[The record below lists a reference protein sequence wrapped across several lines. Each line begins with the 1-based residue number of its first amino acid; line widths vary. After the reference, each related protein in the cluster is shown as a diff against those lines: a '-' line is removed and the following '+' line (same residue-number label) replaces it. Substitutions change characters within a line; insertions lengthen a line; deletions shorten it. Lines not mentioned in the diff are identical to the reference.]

1 MRFFIHSFCLS
12 VREILMGIFN
22 VLYIDPGTGGMLF
35 TVLFGI
41 FGVAIFSFRALFM
54 KLKFLSSSDKNAKIN
69 DQKIPIAIHCE
80 NKRYWNIFE
89 PILDEFEKKQQKI
102 VYLTSSEDDPVFKKD
117 YKYITAEYIGE
128 GNKAFSRLN
137 LLNASVLFS
146 TTPSLDVFQWK
157 RSKNVDCYIHIM
169 HAAKDITMY
178 RMYGTDH
185 YDAFI
190 LSGELQVKQIR
201 QLEELRGIKPRDY
214 EICGVPYLDEM
225 KKRVDNA
232 DPVPPHERTVLLA
245 PSWGESGILSR
256 FGDKLIDSLIS
267 TGYKIIVRPHPQS
280 FASEKDMLERLM
292 SKYNDPSKVEWNKD
306 TDNFDV
312 LMRSDILISDYSGVM
327 FEFAMVFDKP
337 IIYTDTRFDPAPYDA
352 DWIEETPWTFQI
364 LADLGPKL
372 DESNADNIK
381 ELIDNCIEDKSY
393 LAGREKCRNDI
404 WAHIGESAER
414 SADFIIKKYKEVA
427 AKKSS
432 APSENKNKKHKKAV
446 KAVKGA

>member
-1 MRFFIHSFCLS
+1 MRFFIHSFCLY

-201 QLEELRGIKPRDY
+201 QLEEMRGIKPRDY

-292 SKYNDPSKVEWNKD
+292 SKYNDPS
-306 TDNFDV
+306 
-312 LMRSDILISDYSGVM
+312 
-327 FEFAMVFDKP
+327 
-337 IIYTDTRFDPAPYDA
+337 
-352 DWIEETPWTFQI
+352 
-364 LADLGPKL
+364 
-372 DESNADNIK
+372 
-381 ELIDNCIEDKSY
+381 
-393 LAGREKCRNDI
+393 
-404 WAHIGESAER
+404 
-414 SADFIIKKYKEVA
+414 
-427 AKKSS
+427 
-432 APSENKNKKHKKAV
+432 
-446 KAVKGA
+446 

>member
-1 MRFFIHSFCLS
+1 MIDSII
-12 VREILMGIFN
+12 E
-22 VLYIDPGTGGMLF
+22 LYIDPGTGGMLF

-41 FGVAIFSFRALFM
+41 FGVAVFSLRALLIRM
-54 KLKFLSSSDKNAKIN
+54 KYRVSGQSSKIN
-69 DQKIPIAIHCE
+69 EQKIPIVIHCE

-89 PILDEFEKKQQKI
+89 PILNEFEKQQKKI
-102 VYLTSSEDDPVFKKD
+102 VYLTESEDDPVFQKD
-117 YKYITAEYIGE
+117 YKYIKPEFIGK
-128 GNKAFSRLN
+128 GNKAISKLN
-137 LLNASVLFS
+137 LVNATVLFS

-201 QLEELRGIKPRDY
+201 QMEEMRGIKPRDY

-225 KKRVDNA
+225 KKRVENA
-232 DPVPPHERTVLLA
+232 GPVPSHERTVLLA

-256 FGDKLIDSLIS
+256 FGRKLIDDLIS

-280 FASEKDMLERLM
+280 FVSEKNMLDKLM
-292 SKYNDPSKVEWNKD
+292 SQYSDPSKVEWNSD

-312 LMRSDILISDYSGVM
+312 LMRSDVLISDYSGVM

-337 IIYTDTRFDPAPYDA
+337 IIYTDTKFDPRPYDA
-352 DWIEETPWTFQI
+352 DWIEETPWTFSI
-364 LADLGPKL
+364 LPELGPKL
-372 DESNADNIK
+372 DESNVDMIK
-381 ELIDNCIEDKSY
+381 ELIDQSLDDEAFR
-393 LAGREKCRNDI
+393 AGREKARKDI
-404 WAHIGESAER
+404 WAHIGESAKR
-414 SADFIIKKYKEVA
+414 SADFIIKKYNETIEKASSKPAEKPTDGKR
-427 AKKSS
+427 KKLKFSS
-432 APSENKNKKHKKAV
+432 AKE
-446 KAVKGA
+446 GA

>member
-1 MRFFIHSFCLS
+1 MDYLT
-12 VREILMGIFN
+12 

-35 TVLFGI
+35 TILFGL
-41 FGVAIFSFRALFM
+41 FGVVVFSMRALM
-54 KLKFLSSSDKNAKIN
+54 MRLKFMSGSDRNAKAN
-69 DQKIPIAIHCE
+69 EKKIPIVVHNE

-102 VYLTSSEDDPVFKKD
+102 VYLTSSEDDPFFKKK
-117 YKYITAEYIGE
+117 YEYITGEYIGE

-137 LLNASVLFS
+137 LLNASVVFS

-157 RSKNVDCYIHIM
+157 RSKDVDCYIHIM

-190 LSGELQVKQIR
+190 LSGECQVKQIR
-201 QLEELRGIKPRDY
+201 QLEQMRGIKPRDY

-225 KKRVDNA
+225 KKRVDLA

-256 FGDKLIDSLIS
+256 FGSKLIDALIS

-280 FASEKDMLERLM
+280 FASEKDMLEKLM
-292 SKYNDPSKVEWNKD
+292 SKYDDPSKVEWNKD

-337 IIYTDTRFDPAPYDA
+337 IIYTDTKFDVRPYDA
-352 DWIEETPWTFQI
+352 DWIDETPWTFSI
-364 LADLGPKL
+364 LPSLGPEL
-372 DESNADNIK
+372 NEDNAGKIK
-381 ELIDNCIEDKSY
+381 ELIDNTIDDPSFTEGRDK
-393 LAGREKCRNDI
+393 ARRDI
-404 WAHIGESAER
+404 WACIGESAER
-414 SADFIIKKYKEVA
+414 SADFIIRKYNETVERRSAGISDVPKNMKQSKKK
-427 AKKSS
+427 
-432 APSENKNKKHKKAV
+432 KKHILAGKNA
-446 KAVKGA
+446 

>member
-1 MRFFIHSFCLS
+1 MVDHI
-12 VREILMGIFN
+12 IT
-22 VLYIDPGTGGMLF
+22 LYIDPGTGGMLF
-35 TVLFGI
+35 TVLFGV
-41 FGVAIFSFRALFM
+41 FGVAVFSIRALMIRM
-54 KLKFLSSSDKNAKIN
+54 KYRVSGQSQKISE
-69 DQKIPIAIHCE
+69 QKIPIAIHCE
-80 NKRYWNIFE
+80 HKRYWNIFE

-102 VYLTSSEDDPVFKKD
+102 VYLTQSEDDPVFKKD
-117 YKYITAEYIGE
+117 YKYITPEFIGD
-128 GNKAFSRLN
+128 GNKAFSKLN
-137 LLNASVLFS
+137 LLNATVLFS

-190 LSGELQVKQIR
+190 LSGELQAKQIR
-201 QLEELRGIKPRDY
+201 QMEEMRYIKPRDY

-225 KKRVDNA
+225 KKRVESA
-232 DPVPPHERTVLLA
+232 PAVPEHERTVLLA

-256 FGDKLIDSLIS
+256 FGGKLIDSLIS

-280 FASEKDMLERLM
+280 FVSEKDMLDKLM
-292 SKYNDPSKVEWNKD
+292 SRYNDPAKVEWNKD

-337 IIYTDTRFDPAPYDA
+337 IIYTDTKFDPRPYDA
-352 DWIEETPWTFQI
+352 DWIEETPWTFAI
-364 LADLGPKL
+364 LPELGPEL
-372 DESNADNIK
+372 TESNADNIK
-381 ELIDNCIEDKSY
+381 ELIDKSIGDSSFVS
-393 LAGREKCRNDI
+393 GREKARKDI

-414 SADFIIKKYKEVA
+414 SADFIIRKYNENKE
-427 AKKSS
+427 KKSS
-432 APSENKNKKHKKAV
+432 VPAKAKTKNRQKPKAV
-446 KAVKGA
+446 KASAAKKGT